1 MTEPSAGHPPPPL
14 SANTG
19 LPQWRKSSGRK
30 RGGQRRAISDPAR
43 GYGLYAALVQPMNQA
58 NAFIRQQ
65 QLD

>member
-19 LPQWRKSSGRK
+19 LPQRRRSSGRK
-30 RGGQRRAISDPAR
+30 RGASAGQISDPAR
-43 GYGLYAALVQPMNQA
+43 GYGLCAALVQPMNQA

>member
-19 LPQWRKSSGRK
+19 LPQRRKSSGRK
-30 RGGQRRAISDPAR
+30 RGGQHRAISDPAR
-43 GYGLYAALVQPMNQA
+43 GYGLCAALVQPMNQA